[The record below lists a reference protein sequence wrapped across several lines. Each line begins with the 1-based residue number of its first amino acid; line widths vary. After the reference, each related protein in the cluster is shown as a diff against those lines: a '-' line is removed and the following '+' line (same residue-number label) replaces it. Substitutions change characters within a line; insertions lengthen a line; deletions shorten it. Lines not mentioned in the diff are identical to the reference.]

1 MGFPVP
7 RLAEKHQEKATI
19 MHIQSLQQSPS
30 FAVELHQAA
39 SGRLG
44 QIEARQVA
52 TPSEAQQ
59 LAQRQDAPK
68 GEGLLARLGAALVR
82 PFVAIMDWLGKL
94 LGSHARTGPQ
104 PSQDAQPAVMS
115 SAVVFKQ
122 MVLQQELPMTLK
134 GLDKASELATLTPE
148 GLAREHSRLASGDG
162 ALRSLSTAL
171 AGIRAGSQV
180 EESRIQAGRLLERSI
195 GGIALQQWGTT
206 GGAASQL
213 VLDASPELRRE
224 ITDHL
229 HQVMSE
235 VALLRQAVESEV
247 SRVSADKA
255 LADGLVKRFG
265 ADAEKYLGR
274 QPGGIHSDAEV
285 MALGLYTG
293 IHYAD
298 LNRALRQGQELDAG
312 QKLID
317 QGMSAAFE
325 KSGQAEQ
332 VVKTF
337 RGTRGGDAFNAV
349 EEGKVG
355 HDDGYLSTS
364 LNPGVAR
371 SFGQG
376 TISTVFGR
384 SGIDV
389 SGISNYKNE
398 KEILYNKE
406 TDMRVL
412 LSASD
417 EQGVTRR
424 VLEEAALGEQ
434 SGHSQGLLD
443 ALDLASKP
451 ERSGE
456 VQEQDVRL
464 RMRGLDLA

>member
-122 MVLQQELPMTLK
+122 MVLQQALPMTLK

-180 EESRIQAGRLLERSI
+180 EESRIQIGR
-195 GGIALQQWGTT
+195 AH
-206 GGAASQL
+206 
-213 VLDASPELRRE
+213 V
-224 ITDHL
+224 
-229 HQVMSE
+229 
-235 VALLRQAVESEV
+235 
-247 SRVSADKA
+247 
-255 LADGLVKRFG
+255 
-265 ADAEKYLGR
+265 
-274 QPGGIHSDAEV
+274 
-285 MALGLYTG
+285 
-293 IHYAD
+293 
-298 LNRALRQGQELDAG
+298 
-312 QKLID
+312 
-317 QGMSAAFE
+317 
-325 KSGQAEQ
+325 
-332 VVKTF
+332 
-337 RGTRGGDAFNAV
+337 
-349 EEGKVG
+349 
-355 HDDGYLSTS
+355 
-364 LNPGVAR
+364 
-371 SFGQG
+371 
-376 TISTVFGR
+376 
-384 SGIDV
+384 
-389 SGISNYKNE
+389 
-398 KEILYNKE
+398 
-406 TDMRVL
+406 
-412 LSASD
+412 
-417 EQGVTRR
+417 
-424 VLEEAALGEQ
+424 
-434 SGHSQGLLD
+434 
-443 ALDLASKP
+443 
-451 ERSGE
+451 
-456 VQEQDVRL
+456 
-464 RMRGLDLA
+464 